1 MPMNYYYGFD
11 YTWYLLVLPAFL
23 LALWAQLR
31 VKTTYAKLQQQ
42 ILKDFQ
48 KTKAKVAAADSL
60 EAKQKAATTA
70 SNAMSDKV
78 HNATVAMFKTL
89 QTKYGVRAW
98 FQSLLHSAG

>member
-1 MPMNYYYGFD
+1 M
-11 YTWYLLVLPAFL
+11 
-23 LALWAQLR
+23 